1 MNNITKKLTSI
12 ALAATISVSM
22 AFSTSFVFA
31 AQNDPENPVEF
42 DWYTKISDTTISKIP
57 DQTYTG
63 SCKTPAIT
71 ITYKG
76 KKLVKDKDYK
86 VTYKNNKYIG
96 TASAV
101 ITGMKDYTGT
111 KTVTFK
117 IVPKTVTGLKSTSTT
132 SSISLSW
139 SKTTSATG
147 YEVYRATSKSGSYTK
162 MKTTTST
169 SYKNTSLSSAKTY
182 YYKVRAYKTVNGK
195 KYYGKY
201 SSIVAG
207 ATTPSKPTITVTSP
221 STKTVKVTWKK
232 ITGASGYEVYRK
244 TGSSGTYTRVKTVT
258 SGSTLSYTNKSL
270 TKGKTYYYKVRA
282 YKNVDGKKL
291 YSSYSTA
298 KYVKCR

>member
-1 MNNITKKLTSI
+1 MKKLTSI
-12 ALAATISVSM
+12 ALAAMISISM
-22 AFSTSFVFA
+22 SFSTSFVFA
-31 AQNDPENPVEF
+31 VPNDPENPVEF

-63 SCKTPAIT
+63 SYKTPAIT

-101 ITGMKDYTGT
+101 IKGINDYTGS

-117 IVPKTVTGLKSTSTT
+117 IIPKTVTGLSTASTT
-132 SSISLSW
+132 SSITLKW
-139 SKTTSATG
+139 SNVSSVSG
-147 YEVYRATSKSGSYTK
+147 YEVYRATSKSGTYTK

-169 SYKNTSLSSAKTY
+169 SYQNTSLSKTSTY

-201 SSIVAG
+201 SSVIAS
-207 ATTPSKPTITVTSP
+207 ATTPSTPTITVKSP
-221 STKTVKVTWKK
+221 STKTVKVTWNK
-232 ITGASGYEVYRK
+232 ITGASGYEIYRK
-244 TGSSGTYTRVKTVT
+244 TGSSGTYSRIKTVT
-258 SGSTLSYTNKSL
+258 SGSTLSYTNSSL

-282 YKNVDGKKL
+282 YKNVNGKKL
-291 YSSYSTA
+291 YSSYSSV
-298 KYVKCR
+298 KSVKCK

>member
-1 MNNITKKLTSI
+1 MKKLTSI
-12 ALAATISVSM
+12 ALAAMISISM
-22 AFSTSFVFA
+22 SFSTSFVFA
-31 AQNDPENPVEF
+31 VPNDPENPVEF

-63 SCKTPAIT
+63 SYKTPAIT

-101 ITGMKDYTGT
+101 IKGINDYTGS

-117 IVPKTVTGLKSTSTT
+117 IIPKTVTGLNATSTT
-132 SSISLSW
+132 SSITLKW
-139 SKTTSATG
+139 SKVSSVSG
-147 YEVYRATSKSGSYTK
+147 YEVYRATSKSGTYTK

-169 SYKNTSLSSAKTY
+169 SYQNTSLSKTSTY

-201 SSIVAG
+201 SSVIAS
-207 ATTPSKPTITVTSP
+207 ATTPSTPTITVKSP
-221 STKTVKVTWKK
+221 STRTIKVTWNK
-232 ITGASGYEVYRK
+232 ITGANGYEIYRK
-244 TGSSGTYTRVKTVT
+244 TGSSGTYSRIKTVT
-258 SGSTLSYTNKSL
+258 SGSTLSYTNSSL

-282 YKNVDGKKL
+282 YKNVNGKKL
-291 YSSYSTA
+291 YSSYSSV
-298 KYVKCR
+298 KSVKCK